1 MTQPVSDAAVLILDG
16 GMGRELKAMGAP
28 FRQPE
33 WSALALMEAP
43 AMVSAAHANFV
54 RAGADVI
61 TTNSYALV
69 PYHIGEEC
77 FTKGEPIKQQRL
89 CRPPWRLIRRCLAL
103 KITSDGA
110 ALAALA
116 GELARGAAD
125 AAAPSRRV
133 LVAASLPPTCGSY
146 APGAF
151 SPERAARVLGTLV
164 PALSPHADLWLAET
178 LGCVDEARAADA
190 ALRAAGVRGDGRPLW
205 LSFTLRAGGD
215 AGGDGSLPCLLSGE
229 SVAEAAEA
237 ALELGAAALLLNCAP
252 PELMRAA
259 LAAARTALDH
269 RSDSKSAASHADA
282 PAVRL
287 GVYAN
292 AFAEEPSADAPANA
306 ALRAL
311 RPELTPEAYA
321 AFAADWIAAGATI
334 VGGCCGV
341 GPAHIAALA
350 AAMK

>member
-1 MTQPVSDAAVLILDG
+1 M
-16 GMGRELKAMGAP
+16 
-28 FRQPE
+28 
-33 WSALALMEAP
+33 
-43 AMVSAAHANFV
+43 
-54 RAGADVI
+54 
-61 TTNSYALV
+61 
-69 PYHIGEEC
+69 
-77 FTKGEPIKQQRL
+77 
-89 CRPPWRLIRRCLAL
+89 
-103 KITSDGA
+103 
-110 ALAALA
+110 
-116 GELARGAAD
+116 ARSAAD

-151 SPERAARVLGTLV
+151 SPERAARVLGVLV
-164 PALSPHADLWLAET
+164 PALAPHADLWLAET
-178 LGCVDEARAADA
+178 LACVDEARAADA
-190 ALRAAGVRGDGRPLW
+190 ALRAAGVRADGRPLW

-215 AGGDGSLPCLLSGE
+215 VGDDVSLPCLLSGE
-229 SVAEAAEA
+229 SIAEAVAA
-237 ALELGAAALLLNCAP
+237 ALELRAAALLFNCAP

-259 LAAARTALDH
+259 LAAARAALDR
-269 RSDSKSAASHADA
+269 RSDSKSVSETTA
-282 PAVRL
+282 PAAATHMRL

-306 ALRAL
+306 TLRAL

-321 AFAADWIAAGATI
+321 AYAADWIAAGATV

>member
-1 MTQPVSDAAVLILDG
+1 VDVSLAAD
-16 GMGRELKAMGAP
+16 
-28 FRQPE
+28 
-33 WSALALMEAP
+33 SATP
-43 AMVSAAHANFV
+43 GSQ
-54 RAGADVI
+54 
-61 TTNSYALV
+61 T
-69 PYHIGEEC
+69 
-77 FTKGEPIKQQRL
+77 
-89 CRPPWRLIRRCLAL
+89 
-103 KITSDGA
+103 TSDGA

-164 PALSPHADLWLAET
+164 PALSPHVDLWLAET
-178 LGCVDEARAADA
+178 VACVDEARAADA
-190 ALRAAGVRGDGRPLW
+190 ALRAAGVRADGRPLW

-215 AGGDGSLPCLLSGE
+215 DGSLPVLLSGE
-229 SVAEAAEA
+229 SIAEAAEA
-237 ALELGAAALLLNCAP
+237 ALELGAAALLFNCAP

-259 LAAARTALDH
+259 LASARAALDR
-269 RSDSKSAASHADA
+269 RSDSKSTSAAANA
-282 PAVRL
+282 TLLRL

-306 ALRAL
+306 TLRAL
-311 RPELTPEAYA
+311 RLELTPEAYT